1 MGAARAARRPPRLRD
16 SIVETTIAGANSLPQ
31 SISARDFSTGCRA
44 LSTPLRRPEQ
54 RFPGEGG
61 IGLKAEQSQKAR
73 VTPTERTV

>member
-31 SISARDFSTGCRA
+31 SISARETNGGA

-61 IGLKAEQSQKAR
+61 IGLKAEQSLKAR
-73 VTPTERTV
+73 HTPTERTV